1 MVCLED
7 QYNEIRDYLR
17 KQHNANRSEVHGRN
31 HGNGYVYQYYDEDIY
46 DNRYDRQK
54 ERRKAL
60 PDIIFLGKIMV
71 FLVAVLMFS
80 CYIYGGQDLKKGA
93 GMAIDEINGHIVSLE
108 QDNDTVR
115 ETMSHVRSVWNKVK
129 DFSKEHIIH
138 EQ

>member
-1 MVCLED
+1 
-7 QYNEIRDYLR
+7 
-17 KQHNANRSEVHGRN
+17 
-31 HGNGYVYQYYDEDIY
+31 
-46 DNRYDRQK
+46 
-54 ERRKAL
+54 
-60 PDIIFLGKIMV
+60 MV

-108 QDNDTVR
+108 QDNDTVK